1 MASQA
6 RSFTRRDSVLLGS
19 CVALSVLARALPER
33 MRDPLASSLRQ
44 SLVAPLVSLQHD
56 AELTRRAWLARHEVM
71 LVRDSATLRAM
82 LMPVL
87 QRENGELRQLLSMA
101 QRLRWGFV
109 PAEVLHGQNAGEDY
123 TVMLSAGS
131 RSGVQPFS
139 PVVGSEGLVGMVKTV
154 DPTMSIAIFSSHPDF
169 RVSAMASDGSAF
181 GIVAAHLGTGAD
193 RYLLELRGVPV
204 RSSLKPGTVV
214 WSSGFGGVY
223 PRGIPIGTVIGEDR
237 KPAEGWARTYLLR
250 PAVVPASVDAVMILG
265 RDRRPEGLEG
275 VWAGPQNL
283 DSAVKRI
290 QGAVDSAASP
300 TPRPP
305 AVRRDSAPPRR
316 KVAPVRTDTPAARPD
331 SSPRRDSIPGDTTRP
346 QPSPP

>member
-6 RSFTRRDSVLLGS
+6 RSFTRRDTVLLGS
-19 CVALSVLARALPER
+19 CVALSILARALPER
-33 MRDPLASSLRQ
+33 MRDPLAAALRQ
-44 SLVAPLVSLQHD
+44 SLVAPLIALQND
-56 AELTRRAWLARHEVM
+56 AELTRRAWLARDAII
-71 LVRDSATLRAM
+71 LARDSAALRAM
-82 LMPVL
+82 LTPVL
-87 QRENGELRQLLSMA
+87 QRENGELRQLLGMA

-109 PAEVLHGQNAGEDY
+109 PAEVLHGRNAGEDY

-131 RSGVQPFS
+131 RTGVQPFS
-139 PVVGSEGLVGMVKTV
+139 PVVGNEGLVGMVKTV

-204 RSSLKPGTVV
+204 RSSLKPGTVI

-250 PAVVPASVDAVMILG
+250 PAVVPASVDAVMILR
-265 RDRRPEGLEG
+265 RDQRPGGVEG
-275 VWAGPQNL
+275 VWAAPQ
-283 DSAVKRI
+283 S
-290 QGAVDSAASP
+290 VDSAAKRIA
-300 TPRPP
+300 T
-305 AVRRDSAPPRR
+305 VVDSAARSSGAGLATTRNDSVPRRR
-316 KVAPVRTDTPAARPD
+316 KVAPVRLDTPVARPD
-331 SSPRRDSIPGDTTRP
+331 SLLRPDSVRADTTRP
-346 QPSPP
+346 PPP

>member
-1 MASQA
+1 
-6 RSFTRRDSVLLGS
+6 
-19 CVALSVLARALPER
+19 
-33 MRDPLASSLRQ
+33 MRDPLAASLRQ
-44 SLVAPLVSLQHD
+44 SLVAPLVALQND
-56 AELTRRAWLARHEVM
+56 AELTRRAWLARDEVI
-71 LVRDSATLRAM
+71 LARDSSALRGM
-82 LMPVL
+82 LTPVL
-87 QRENGELRQLLSMA
+87 QRENQELRQLLGLA

-109 PAEVLHGQNAGEDY
+109 PAEVLHGRNAGEDY

-131 RSGVQPFS
+131 NAGVQPFS

-204 RSSLKPGTVV
+204 RSSLKPGTLV

-223 PRGIPIGTVIGEDR
+223 PRGIPIGTVIGEDK

-250 PAVVPASVDAVMILG
+250 PAVVPASVDAVMILR
-265 RDRRPEGLEG
+265 RDQRPEGVEG
-275 VWAGPQNL
+275 VWAAPQSI

-290 QGAVDSAASP
+290 AGAVDSAARSTASP
-300 TPRPP
+300 PA

-316 KVAPVRTDTPAARPD
+316 RVARVRLDTPAVRPD
-331 SSPRRDSIPGDTTRP
+331 SALRRDSARADTARP
-346 QPSPP
+346 TPP